1 MEQFGH
7 PRVIVGV
14 DDSLTGFAAL
24 RTAVAEARHRGLPL
38 HALRARTSGIPC
50 IDKDLIEAT
59 FINALGGR
67 PADVEI
73 HTEVVDGTIRGA
85 IAASATHPG
94 DLIVVGNSGRGIL
107 HAFWSGSVSR
117 SCLREAHC
125 AVLAV
130 PAPELSRTAPR
141 HHRWHPRH
149 RDLWDEFEHQ
159 TPALN

>member
-14 DDSLTGFAAL
+14 DDSLTGHAAL
-24 RTAVAEARHRGLPL
+24 RTAVAEARRRGQPL

-50 IDKDLIEAT
+50 VDSGLIDAT
-59 FINALGGR
+59 FISALGGR

-73 HTEVVDGTIRGA
+73 HSEVVDGTIRGA
-85 IAASATHPG
+85 IAASASHPG
-94 DLIVVGNSGRGIL
+94 DLIVVGNSGRGML

-117 SCLREAHC
+117 ACLRHARC

-130 PAPELSRTAPR
+130 PAPDLARAVHR
-141 HHRWHPRH
+141 AHRWRPRR
-149 RDLWDEFEHQ
+149 RDLWDEFEHE
-159 TPALN
+159 TAALH